1 MQLVLGEGRQTDMED
16 LVVKEE
22 PLDLDDQQG
31 EDGDGMYSEDEG
43 IMIKENLDCE
53 SFHQDS

>member
-1 MQLVLGEGRQTDMED
+1 MQLVLGEARRADMEGV
-16 LVVKEE
+16 VVKEE
-22 PLDLDDQQG
+22 PLDLDDQQV
-31 EDGDGMYSEDEG
+31 EDDDGMYSEDEG

>member
-1 MQLVLGEGRQTDMED
+1 MEGV
-16 LVVKEE
+16 VVKEE
-22 PLDLDDQQG
+22 PLDLDNQQV
-31 EDGDGMYSEDEG
+31 EDDDGMYSEDEGRG

>member
-1 MQLVLGEGRQTDMED
+1 MQLVLGEGRQADMEGV
-16 LVVKEE
+16 VVKEE